1 MGGRGS
7 SYSKELSQR
16 ASGITKIL
24 EDAGLPVKKS
34 QEEIEEILRQTD
46 KKTGYKDISQMTEKE
61 MKKEMNQLEKSI
73 LKKYNSKQL
82 DTMRE
87 RYSEAMDLY
96 ASGSEVEDKKGL
108 ATAQKKYYDRADSL
122 MSKLPN
128 DYKRLRELD
137 NELW

>member
-7 SYSKELSQR
+7 SYSKELSER

-24 EDAGLPVKKS
+24 KDAGLPVKKS

-46 KKTGYKDISQMTEKE
+46 KKTGYRSLESMTTKEKE
-61 MKKEMNQLEKSI
+61 KEMNQLEKSI
-73 LKKYNSKQL
+73 VKKYNQTQIN
-82 DTMRE
+82 TMRN

-108 ATAQKKYYDRADSL
+108 ATAQKKYYDKADSL
-122 MSKLPN
+122 MSKIPS
-128 DYKRLRELD
+128 DYKRFRELD
-137 NELW
+137 EDLW

>member
-122 MSKLPN
+122 MSKLPS

>member
-7 SYSKELSQR
+7 NYSREVSER
-16 ASGITKIL
+16 ASGIKKIL

-34 QEEIEEILRQTD
+34 QEEIEQMLKEND
-46 KKTGYKDISQMTEKE
+46 KKTGYKDIKQMTTSE

-96 ASGSEVEDKKGL
+96 ASGTEVEDKKGL
-108 ATAQKKYYDRADSL
+108 AMAEKKYYNRADSL
-122 MSKLPN
+122 MSKIPN
-128 DYKRLRELD
+128 DYKRFRELD
-137 NELW
+137 EELW